1 VLFNLPIT
9 SNFENVDFY
18 GKYEAKFATDGTTPL
33 FYAND
38 SLFKNPQSS
47 WLSGM
52 NNFDKTKKEIDF
64 VINGAAGSS
73 RKIES
78 KSVTCRANEA
88 DWCKTLVV
96 VTECVG
102 DSKLWS
108 DPTTWI
114 TAANPNGTI
123 PKEGED
129 VLIPSGT
136 IIVFDL
142 ETSPVYR
149 LVKVVGCL

>member
-18 GKYEAKFATDGTTPL
+18 GKYGAKFATDGTTPL

-73 RKIES
+73 KNIES
-78 KSVTCRANEA
+78 
-88 DWCKTLVV
+88 
-96 VTECVG
+96 
-102 DSKLWS
+102 
-108 DPTTWI
+108 
-114 TAANPNGTI
+114 
-123 PKEGED
+123 
-129 VLIPSGT
+129 
-136 IIVFDL
+136 
-142 ETSPVYR
+142 
-149 LVKVVGCL
+149 